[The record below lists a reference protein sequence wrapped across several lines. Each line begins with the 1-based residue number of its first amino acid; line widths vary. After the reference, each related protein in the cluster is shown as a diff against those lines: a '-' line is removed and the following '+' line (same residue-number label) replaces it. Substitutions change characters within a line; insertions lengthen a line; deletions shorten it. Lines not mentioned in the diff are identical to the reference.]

1 MTHVIGS
8 DAEAISV
15 ARDLGERFAEDDARR
30 DADRVLPYSMIKELS
45 ESGLLGITV
54 PPKHGGAG
62 VTARTVGEVFTEL
75 AAGDSSIGQI
85 PQNHFFFLNVLA
97 HAGTEEQREFF
108 YGEVLAGKR
117 FGNALA
123 ERGGATAQDFR
134 IGFRRVK
141 GDEGSGQGRRVG
153 GGGYV
158 LDGTKYYCTGSI
170 FAHWIPVYAKDEA
183 GRLHAAW
190 VPAEHPGVHV
200 EDDWDGM
207 GQRTTG
213 SGTVAFDAVAVPD
226 FHVVPVYSIFEK
238 TEIFGAFGQYMHACV
253 DMGIAVAALRDGKRL
268 IHAAARP
275 WWEAEVEQAA
285 DEPGVIDKFGELAL
299 LVRSA
304 RALVRAAGD
313 ALDAARSDLTEET
326 SAEASVAVA
335 AARAQ
340 ADTAAVTVASEIFGL
355 IGTRSAAA
363 DLNLNRHWR
372 NARTHT
378 LHDPRR
384 WKIRH
389 IGQWELNDTPP
400 PRNGII

>member
-1 MTHVIGS
+1 
-8 DAEAISV
+8 
-15 ARDLGERFAEDDARR
+15 
-30 DADRVLPYSMIKELS
+30 
-45 ESGLLGITV
+45 
-54 PPKHGGAG
+54 
-62 VTARTVGEVFTEL
+62 
-75 AAGDSSIGQI
+75 
-85 PQNHFFFLNVLA
+85 
-97 HAGTEEQREFF
+97 
-108 YGEVLAGKR
+108 
-117 FGNALA
+117 
-123 ERGGATAQDFR
+123 
-134 IGFRRVK
+134 
-141 GDEGSGQGRRVG
+141 
-153 GGGYV
+153 
-158 LDGTKYYCTGSI
+158 
-170 FAHWIPVYAKDEA
+170 
-183 GRLHAAW
+183 
-190 VPAEHPGVHV
+190 
-200 EDDWDGM
+200 M

-213 SGTVAFDAVAVPD
+213 SGTVLFDAVAVPD

-238 TEIFGAFGQYMHACV
+238 TEIFGAFGQYLHAGV

-313 ALDAARSDLTEET
+313 ALDAARADLTEET

-335 AARAQ
+335 CARAQ
-340 ADTAAVTVASEIFGL
+340 ADSAAVTVSSEIFGL